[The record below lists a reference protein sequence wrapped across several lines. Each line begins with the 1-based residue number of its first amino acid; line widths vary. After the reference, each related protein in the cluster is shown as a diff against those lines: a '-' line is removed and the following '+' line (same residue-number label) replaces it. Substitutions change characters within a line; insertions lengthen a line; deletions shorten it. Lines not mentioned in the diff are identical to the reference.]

1 MTKMDKKSRHAEIEM
16 DRIGRCAETENNK
29 IGRCKEVEMDK
40 VGRCAGVSPLSQSDP
55 SPVLKYPRHP
65 KNEPKRKQETDNT
78 KPLTS
83 LNCKLGAGLRL
94 KNVFA

>member
-16 DRIGRCAETENNK
+16 DRIGRCAETE
-29 IGRCKEVEMDK
+29 MDK
-40 VGRCAGVSPLSQSDP
+40 VGRCAEVSPLSQSDP

-65 KNEPKRKQETDNT
+65 KNKPKTKQETGRI

-83 LNCKLGAGLRL
+83 LHCKLGAGFES